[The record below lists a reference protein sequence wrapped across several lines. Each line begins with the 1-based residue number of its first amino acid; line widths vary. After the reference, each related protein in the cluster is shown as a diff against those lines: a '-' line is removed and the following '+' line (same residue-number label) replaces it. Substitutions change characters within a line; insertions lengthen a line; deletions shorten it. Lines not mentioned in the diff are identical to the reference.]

1 VLNIARHDTSAR
13 WRLHVIRTMNR
24 PPPSLNLRH
33 IVFPR
38 QIARR
43 RPVPAARLVQ
53 PLLSPSSTCTPITA
67 EGEAFLAWVLSKAG
81 LDARMY
87 RPETLQRRLPA
98 CLRAVRVSSVAH
110 ARYILEKS
118 PALVQAALNAIL
130 VGVTSFFR
138 DPPVFTALRDEVLP
152 ALRRWKR
159 AIHVWSA
166 GCSEGAE
173 LYSMA
178 ILLEEAGLLEGSYL
192 LGTDC
197 RVDAIE
203 RAKRGVFDPAA
214 VRDVAPDLLTR
225 YFERKGSAF
234 EVGRRLQATTRWQVA
249 NMLSRHEWGYWDI
262 ILFRNTAMYMRSEPV
277 AALFEKMDQ
286 FLKPG
291 GFLVLGKA
299 ERPVGAKHLSFLCPS
314 IYRRV
319 R

>member
-1 VLNIARHDTSAR
+1 
-13 WRLHVIRTMNR
+13 MNR
-24 PPPSLNLRH
+24 PPPSSNLRH

-38 QIARR
+38 QSLRR
-43 RPVPAARLVQ
+43 SSLPAARLLQ
-53 PLLSPSSTCTPITA
+53 PLPSPRSTGTPITA
-67 EGEAFLAWVLSKAG
+67 EGDAFLEWVFSKAG

-110 ARYILEKS
+110 ARHLLEKS
-118 PALVQAALNAIL
+118 PALVQVALGAIL

-138 DPPVFTALRDEVLP
+138 DLPVFTALRDEVLP

-178 ILLEEAGLLEGSYL
+178 ILLAEADLLEGSYL
-192 LGTDC
+192 MGTDC
-197 RVDAIE
+197 REDAIE

-214 VRDVAPDLLTR
+214 VRDFAPDLLSR
-225 YFERKGSAF
+225 YFDRTGAAF
-234 EVGRRLQATTRWQVA
+234 EVCRRLRAVTRWQVA
-249 NMLSRHEWGYWDI
+249 NMLSRPEPGYWDI
-262 ILFRNTAMYMRSEPV
+262 ILFRNTAMYMRPEPV
-277 AALFEKMDQ
+277 AALFEKMDLC
-286 FLKPG
+286 LKPG

-299 ERPVGAKHLSFLCPS
+299 ERPVGAKRLSFLSPS